1 MKKVLFLIVFSM
13 FLGVLSLTCSAQV
26 LEGPPRDG
34 VYDKTAISQ
43 VQPIPYP
50 YLREADVVW
59 TRRIWRVLDMREK
72 MNQPFYFPE
81 KPKNNWRSFL
91 TIIMDGL
98 KEGSITAYSAKSEDD
113 QFQIP
118 VTYKELMDN
127 LETTDTIPLPSVDNP
142 DIIVKQAVVT
152 PFNPADVKKFKIKED
167 YFFDSQR
174 SMMEVRILGI
184 CPVVNVYD
192 KNTGEFKF
200 ETPLFWIY
208 FPECRNLFA
217 KNEMFNLKNGA
228 AGRMTYDDVFMK
240 RMFSSY
246 VYKEE
251 NVYNRQINEYSSG
264 ADALLEAEKA
274 KNNIAEFESNL
285 WEY

>member
-1 MKKVLFLIVFSM
+1 MKKALFLVLFTACLW
-13 FLGVLSLTCSAQV
+13 GLSLTSYSQI

-34 VYDKTAISQ
+34 VYDKTAITQ

-59 TRRIWRVLDMREK
+59 TRRIWRIMDLREK

-81 KPKNNWRSFL
+81 KPQNSWRSFVQ
-91 TIIMDGL
+91 IIMDGL
-98 KEGSITAYSAKSEDD
+98 KEGTVTAYSGESD
-113 QFQIP
+113 QFLVP
-118 VTYKELMDN
+118 LTYKELLDK
-127 LETTDTIPLPSVDNP
+127 LETADTVKLPRPDNP
-142 DIIVKQAVVT
+142 DIFFDTLIKT
-152 PFNPADVKKFKIKED
+152 EFDPSNVKKLKIKED
-167 YFFDSQR
+167 FYLDRQR
-174 SMMEVRILGI
+174 SLVEVRILGI
-184 CPVVNVYD
+184 CPVVDVID
-192 KNTGEFKF
+192 KNTGEKRF
-200 ETPLFWIY
+200 EKNLFWIY

-217 KNEMFNLKNGA
+217 KNEMFNLKNGS

-251 NVYNRQINEYSSG
+251 NVYDRQINDYATG
-264 ADALLEAEKA
+264 VDALLESEKA
-274 KNNIAEFESNL
+274 KNNLYEFESNL

>member
-1 MKKVLFLIVFSM
+1 MKKAFFLVLFSACLWGI
-13 FLGVLSLTCSAQV
+13 SLTSYSQV

-34 VYDKTAISQ
+34 VYDKTTLRD

-59 TRRIWRVLDMREK
+59 TRRIWRVMDLREK

-81 KPKNNWRSFL
+81 RPQNNWRSFVQ
-91 TIIMDGL
+91 IVMDGL
-98 KEGSITAYSAKSEDD
+98 KEGTVTAYSSESD
-113 QFQIP
+113 QFLVP
-118 VTYKELMDN
+118 LTYKELMDK
-127 LETTDTIPLPSVDNP
+127 LEKADSVRLPRPDNP
-142 DIIVKQAVVT
+142 DIMFDTVIKTEFDAS
-152 PFNPADVKKFKIKED
+152 NIKKLKIKED
-167 YFFDSQR
+167 FYFDRQR
-174 SMMEVRILGI
+174 SLVEVRILGI
-184 CPVVNVYD
+184 CPVIDEID
-192 KNTGEFKF
+192 KNTGEKRF
-200 ETPLFWIY
+200 EKNLFWIY

-217 KNEMFNLKNGA
+217 KNEMFNLKNGS

-251 NVYNRQINEYSSG
+251 NVYDRSINEYSTG
-264 ADALLEAEKA
+264 VDALLESEKA
-274 KNNIAEFESNL
+274 KNDLYEFESNL